1 MLSRDVLEPCD
12 LLNFQGNTGIGLG
25 VQKKILAEIQVVST
39 CSASVLAT
47 YKECSGLGHMS
58 VNLSFKAS

>member
-1 MLSRDVLEPCD
+1 MCPELCD

-25 VQKKILAEIQVVST
+25 VEKILLAEIQVVST

-47 YKECSGLGHMS
+47 YKECSGFRPH
-58 VNLSFKAS
+58 VC